1 MPDRIVPDRGSRQPG
16 SVDLAFRQHA
26 RTGAAPL
33 EGKATVD
40 SHVPGTTP
48 PPRTPRR
55 PHRRWGARPL
65 VTLIEAVLAG
75 VGGVYLTTGSVAVTA
90 VAAAVA
96 VIVVALV
103 LLAQR

>member
-1 MPDRIVPDRGSRQPG
+1 M
-16 SVDLAFRQHA
+16 
-26 RTGAAPL
+26 
-33 EGKATVD
+33 D
-40 SHVPGTTP
+40 SDVPGTTP

-55 PHRRWGARPL
+55 PGGGWRARSL

-75 VGGVYLTTGSVAVTA
+75 VGGVYLSTGSVAITI

-103 LLAQR
+103 LVTQP

>member
-1 MPDRIVPDRGSRQPG
+1 M
-16 SVDLAFRQHA
+16 
-26 RTGAAPL
+26 
-33 EGKATVD
+33 D

-55 PHRRWGARPL
+55 LGRRWGARPL

-75 VGGVYLTTGSVAVTA
+75 VGGVYLTTGSVAVTI
-90 VAAAVA
+90 VAAVVAVA
-96 VIVVALV
+96 VVAVV